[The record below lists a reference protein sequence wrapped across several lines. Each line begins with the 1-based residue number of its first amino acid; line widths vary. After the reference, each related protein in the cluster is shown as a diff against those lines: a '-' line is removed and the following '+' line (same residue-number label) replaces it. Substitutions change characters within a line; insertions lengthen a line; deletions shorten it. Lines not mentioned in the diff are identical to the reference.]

1 MYTFD
6 SRIRYSETDE
16 TGALSLLGV
25 INYLQDCSTFQSEDI
40 GLGVEYLEEKK
51 RAWLLSS
58 WRIVIDRYPVLG
70 ERIKIGTWATS
81 SKGIYGYRDFV
92 IMDQDGNYLVRAES
106 IWLFCDTEKM
116 VPVRVMPEDVAA
128 YGNEEALDLGKAPR
142 KILIPEE
149 YEEGIP
155 VTIATHHLDTNH
167 HVNNA
172 QYVDIAREAVPCT
185 KMIKGIRA
193 DYKKAA
199 VLGEIL
205 VPRVTKTGEDEWTVV
220 LADEVCEVRAVV
232 WLQYGEHKSNKEYG
246 S

>member
-1 MYTFD
+1 MYTLD

-106 IWLFCDTEKM
+106 IWFFCDTEKI
-116 VPVRVMPEDVAA
+116 AA

-185 KMIKGIRA
+185 KMVKGIRA

-220 LADEVCEVRAVV
+220 LADEAGEVRAVV

>member
-92 IMDQDGNYLVRAES
+92 SWTRMET
-106 IWLFCDTEKM
+106 IW
-116 VPVRVMPEDVAA
+116 
-128 YGNEEALDLGKAPR
+128 YGQNPYGFSAIQR
-142 KILIPEE
+142 KWC
-149 YEEGIP
+149 
-155 VTIATHHLDTNH
+155 
-167 HVNNA
+167 
-172 QYVDIAREAVPCT
+172 R
-185 KMIKGIRA
+185 
-193 DYKKAA
+193 
-199 VLGEIL
+199 
-205 VPRVTKTGEDEWTVV
+205 
-220 LADEVCEVRAVV
+220 CE
-232 WLQYGEHKSNKEYG
+232 
-246 S
+246 

>member
-58 WRIVIDRYPVLG
+58 WRIGIDRYPVLG

-106 IWLFCDTEKM
+106 IWFFCDTEKM

-185 KMIKGIRA
+185 KMVKGIRA

-220 LADEVCEVRAVV
+220 LADEAGEVRAVV

>member
-106 IWLFCDTEKM
+106 IWFFCDTEKM
-116 VPVRVMPEDVAA
+116 VPVRVMPEDIAA

-167 HVNNA
+167 HVNNC
-172 QYVDIAREAVPCT
+172 QY
-185 KMIKGIRA
+185 IRMAA
-193 DYKKAA
+193 DHLPEDFKVGQLRAEYKRQA
-199 VLGEIL
+199 VLDNVIIPE
-205 VPRVTKTGEDEWTVV
+205 VYMTENKETVV
-220 LADEVCEVRAVV
+220 LNAEDKEPYAVV
-232 WLQYGEHKSNKEYG
+232 EFTK
-246 S
+246 

>member
-106 IWLFCDTEKM
+106 IWFFCDTEKM

-172 QYVDIAREAVPCT
+172 QYVDIAREAVPCK
-185 KMIKGIRA
+185 KMVKGIRA

>member
-106 IWLFCDTEKM
+106 IWFFCDTEKM

-172 QYVDIAREAVPCT
+172 QYVDIARETVPCT
-185 KMIKGIRA
+185 KMVKGIRA

>member
-106 IWLFCDTEKM
+106 IWFFCDTEKM

-149 YEEGIP
+149 YEEGIS

-185 KMIKGIRA
+185 KMVKGIRA

-220 LADEVCEVRAVV
+220 LADEAGEVRAVV